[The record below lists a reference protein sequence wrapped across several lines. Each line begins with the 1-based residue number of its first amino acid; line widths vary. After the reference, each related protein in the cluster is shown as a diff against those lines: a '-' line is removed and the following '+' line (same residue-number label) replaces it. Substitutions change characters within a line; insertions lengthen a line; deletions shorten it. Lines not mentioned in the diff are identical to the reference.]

1 MKRVLLTLTFFAVAL
16 LVQGQTV
23 GKLELKETGFGGK
36 KLAKA
41 PKRVYISEFNVN
53 YQIAY
58 SLTSI
63 SRGGSE
69 LGGGRRGD
77 AKATLSVAVPDIDFN
92 KLQKITDDAYNEY
105 VAKLESEGYEI
116 INADAASQTD
126 LLSKWER
133 LKGGE
138 ISQAQFPGFLATTPT
153 GRDFFVRRVTKKGR
167 NKNGIF
173 EYATK
178 LSKQLEGATIVKVN
192 LAIPFIEEAEG
203 GLSKGLRKSIGGLAK
218 VVVRPNFRLTKL
230 EAIQL
235 KNTYLSVTT
244 GSGYWYMTSMKD
256 QGQIIQT
263 LKNDVEIAGVFE
275 NKKYKATQKA
285 DQDIWGTNNGY
296 FKVFSY
302 EDREI
307 ARTQPIPCKPEA
319 FLSGA
324 KQVVEGY
331 VKASLNGFLKAAKG
345 K

>member
-1 MKRVLLTLTFFAVAL
+1 MSATVM
-16 LVQGQTV
+16 LVQGQTID
-23 GKLELKETGFGGK
+23 KIEIKESGFGQK

-41 PKRVYISEFNVN
+41 PKRIYIAEFNVN

-63 SRGGSE
+63 SKGGSQM
-69 LGGGRRGD
+69 GGGRRGD
-77 AKATLSVAVPDIDFN
+77 AKASLSVAVPDIDFN
-92 KLQKITDDAYNEY
+92 ELQKITDDAYQEY
-105 VAKLESEGYEI
+105 ITKLKSEGYEI
-116 INADAASQTD
+116 VDIDEAGQAEIF
-126 LLSKWER
+126 SKWER

-153 GRDFFVRRVTKKGR
+153 GKDFFVRRVTKKGK

-178 LSKQLEGATIVKVN
+178 LSKQLEGVTVVKVN
-192 LAIPFIEEAEG
+192 LAIPFVEEAEG

-218 VVVRPNFRLTKL
+218 VVIRPNFRLAKE

-235 KNTYLSVTT
+235 KNTYLSVKT
-244 GSGYWYMTSMKD
+244 GSGYWFMKSMKD
-256 QGQIIQT
+256 QGQVIQV
-263 LKNDVEIAGVFE
+263 LKNDVEIDGVFDE
-275 NKKYKATQKA
+275 KKYKATQKA
-285 DQDIWGTNNGY
+285 DQDLWGSSNGY
-296 FKVFSY
+296 FKMFSY

-307 ARTQPIPCKPEA
+307 AMTQAVPCKPEA

-324 KQVVEGY
+324 RQVVKGY
-331 VKASLNGFLKAAKG
+331 VMASLDGFLSAAKG